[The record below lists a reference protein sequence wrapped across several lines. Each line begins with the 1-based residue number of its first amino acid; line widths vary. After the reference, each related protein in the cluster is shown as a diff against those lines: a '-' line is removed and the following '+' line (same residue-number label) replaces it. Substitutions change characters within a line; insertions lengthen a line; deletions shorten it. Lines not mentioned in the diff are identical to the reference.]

1 MGAPPILSTE
11 ERRAALRAAVAA
23 RKLRAAFKEEIKSG
37 SKSWKDA
44 FSASDDS
51 IKKMRV
57 RELIESLPGYG
68 EVRAKNI
75 LEKAGISP
83 TRRVGGVGR
92 SQYEKLLELLKGD
105 K

>member
-1 MGAPPILSTE
+1 MGAPPKLSAQ
-11 ERRAALRAAVAA
+11 ERRDALKAAVAA
-23 RKLRAAFKEEIKSG
+23 RRTRAAFKEEIKVG
-37 SKSWKDA
+37 KKSWKDA
-44 FSASDDS
+44 FSAQDES

-57 RELIESLPGYG
+57 RELIESLPGVG

-92 SQYEKLLELLKGD
+92 SQYEKLLELMKAN
-105 K
+105 

>member
-1 MGAPPILSTE
+1 MGAPPKLSAQ
-11 ERRAALRAAVAA
+11 ERRDALKAAVAA
-23 RKLRAAFKEEIKSG
+23 RRTRAAFKEEIKVG
-37 SKSWKDA
+37 KKSWKDA
-44 FSASDDS
+44 FSAQDES

-57 RELIESLPGYG
+57 RELIESLPGVG

-92 SQYEKLLELLKGD
+92 SQYEKLLEIMKAN
-105 K
+105 

>member
-1 MGAPPILSTE
+1 MGAPPNLTTQ
-11 ERRAALRAAVAA
+11 ERRDALKAAVAA
-23 RKLRAAFKEEIKSG
+23 RRTRAAFKEEIKVG
-37 SKSWKDA
+37 KKSWKDA
-44 FSASDDS
+44 FSVQDES

-57 RELIESLPGYG
+57 RELIESLPGVG

-92 SQYEKLLELLKGD
+92 SQYEKLLELMKAN
-105 K
+105 

>member
-1 MGAPPILSTE
+1 MGAPPKLTTQ
-11 ERRAALRAAVAA
+11 ERRDALKAAVAA
-23 RKLRAAFKEEIKSG
+23 RRIRAAFKEEIKVG
-37 SKSWKDA
+37 KKSWKDA
-44 FSASDDS
+44 FSAQEES

-57 RELIESLPGYG
+57 RELIESLPGVG

-92 SQYEKLLELLKGD
+92 SQYEKLLELMRANK
-105 K
+105 

>member
-1 MGAPPILSTE
+1 MGAPPKLTTQ
-11 ERRAALRAAVAA
+11 ERRDALKAAVAA
-23 RKLRAAFKEEIKSG
+23 RRARAAFKEDIKVG
-37 SKSWKDA
+37 KKSWKDA
-44 FSASDDS
+44 FNAHEES

-57 RELIESLPGYG
+57 RELIESLPGVG

-92 SQYEKLLELLKGD
+92 SQYEKLLELMKAN
-105 K
+105 

>member
-1 MGAPPILSTE
+1 MGAPPNLTTQ
-11 ERRAALRAAVAA
+11 ERRDALRAAVVA
-23 RKLRAAFKEEIKSG
+23 RRTRAAFKEEIKVG
-37 SKSWKDA
+37 KKSWKDA
-44 FSASDDS
+44 FCAQDES

-57 RELIESLPGYG
+57 RELIESLPGVG

-92 SQYEKLLELLKGD
+92 SQYEKLLELMKAN
-105 K
+105 

>member
-1 MGAPPILSTE
+1 MGHPPNLTTQ
-11 ERRAALRAAVAA
+11 ERRDALKAAVAA
-23 RKLRAAFKEEIKSG
+23 RRSRAAFKEEIKVG
-37 SKSWKDA
+37 KKSWKDA
-44 FSASDDS
+44 FSAQDES

-57 RELIESLPGYG
+57 RELIESLPGVG

-92 SQYEKLLELLKGD
+92 SQYEKLLELMKAN
-105 K
+105 

>member
-1 MGAPPILSTE
+1 MGAPPNLTTQ
-11 ERRAALRAAVAA
+11 ERRDALKAAVAA
-23 RKLRAAFKEEIKSG
+23 RRFRAAFKEEIKVG
-37 SKSWKDA
+37 KKSWRDA
-44 FSASDDS
+44 FSAQDES

-57 RELIESLPGYG
+57 RELIESLPGVG

-92 SQYEKLLELLKGD
+92 SQYEKLLELMKAN
-105 K
+105 

>member
-1 MGAPPILSTE
+1 MGAPPNLTTQ
-11 ERRAALRAAVAA
+11 ERRDALKAAVAA
-23 RKLRAAFKEEIKSG
+23 RRTRAAFKEEIKVG
-37 SKSWKDA
+37 KKSWRDA
-44 FSASDDS
+44 FSAQDES

-57 RELIESLPGYG
+57 RELIESLPGVG

-92 SQYEKLLELLKGD
+92 SQYEKLLELMKVN
-105 K
+105 

>member
-1 MGAPPILSTE
+1 MGAPPNLSAQ
-11 ERRAALRAAVAA
+11 ERRDALKAAVAA
-23 RKLRAAFKEEIKSG
+23 RRTRAAFKEEIKVG
-37 SKSWKDA
+37 KKSWKDA
-44 FSASDDS
+44 FSAQDES

-57 RELIESLPGYG
+57 RELIESLPGVG

-92 SQYEKLLELLKGD
+92 SQYEKLLEIMKVN
-105 K
+105 

>member
-1 MGAPPILSTE
+1 MGAPAKVAAQ
-11 ERRAALRAAVAA
+11 ERGDALTAAVAA
-23 RKLRAAFKEEIKSG
+23 RRARAAFKEEIKVG
-37 SKSWKDA
+37 KKSWKDA
-44 FSASDDS
+44 FSAQDES

-57 RELIESLPGYG
+57 RELIESLPGVG

-92 SQYEKLLELLKGD
+92 SQYEKLLELMKAN
-105 K
+105 

>member
-1 MGAPPILSTE
+1 MGAPPNLTTQ
-11 ERRAALRAAVAA
+11 ERRDALRAAVAA
-23 RKLRAAFKEEIKSG
+23 RRSRAAFKEEIKVG
-37 SKSWKDA
+37 KKSWKDA
-44 FSASDDS
+44 FSAQDES

-57 RELIESLPGYG
+57 RELIESLPGVG

-92 SQYEKLLELLKGD
+92 SQYEKLLELMKVN
-105 K
+105 

>member
-1 MGAPPILSTE
+1 MGAPPNLTTQ
-11 ERRAALRAAVAA
+11 ERRDALKTAVAA
-23 RKLRAAFKEEIKSG
+23 RRTRAAFKEEIKVG
-37 SKSWKDA
+37 KKSWKDA
-44 FSASDDS
+44 FSAQDES

-57 RELIESLPGYG
+57 RELIESLPGVG

-92 SQYEKLLELLKGD
+92 SQYEKLLELMKAN
-105 K
+105 